1 MNTIRDFKCT
11 YGNSVGIQEEIT
23 RDLPLKFPDAYCHR
37 DSLAMLSKAVKD
49 HDGASFCLLPFC
61 RTIEAE
67 ALGASI
73 RLGDDKTGPRAGSYV
88 CQSMEELLQLPKLN
102 LQTPRLQE
110 TLAALS
116 MLKQQR
122 EITVYELTGPFT
134 ILNSLIDVKYI
145 FKAYRKDY
153 DSLIAVLKKLQDDL
167 CLLSE
172 KVQDAGADIP
182 ILSDSAGAP
191 SILGPRMTEK
201 IMEDFTADFIQ
212 AVSDTIHSQNILLLC
227 PKFTYALLDTGHA
240 EYRDHQTDTLDFTQA
255 LLKMR
260 GTARIAGQTCI
271 KNIGVQMKEPV
282 LRELVLKQRP

>member
-61 RTIEAE
+61 RTIETE

-116 MLKQQR
+116 MLKQQG
-122 EITVYELTGPFT
+122 EITAYELTGPFT
-134 ILNSLIDVKYI
+134 ILNSLIDVK
-145 FKAYRKDY
+145 
-153 DSLIAVLKKLQDDL
+153 
-167 CLLSE
+167 
-172 KVQDAGADIP
+172 
-182 ILSDSAGAP
+182 
-191 SILGPRMTEK
+191 
-201 IMEDFTADFIQ
+201 
-212 AVSDTIHSQNILLLC
+212 
-227 PKFTYALLDTGHA
+227 
-240 EYRDHQTDTLDFTQA
+240 
-255 LLKMR
+255 
-260 GTARIAGQTCI
+260 
-271 KNIGVQMKEPV
+271 
-282 LRELVLKQRP
+282 